1 MRGCGAPPEA
11 PRGWWP
17 EEQLGGMAGAALQ
30 WRHGLSGPSGWWP
43 AVSPDLSPPR
53 LAALQ
58 RLELGPSPIAPP
70 PLPPAHRLQLPCRAA
85 MGQQKRHRY
94 EQQGLPGTGVPAER
108 YGPERPGPTL
118 ETIEQGQLQV
128 EPLGPLF
135 EGAAVEG
142 GAG

>member
-1 MRGCGAPPEA
+1 MVTGGVAGGHGRGGVPVAEWDEGAQEVVA
-11 PRGWWP
+11 
-17 EEQLGGMAGAALQ
+17 GGGVPTQPTKA
-30 WRHGLSGPSGWWP
+30 SG
-43 AVSPDLSPPR
+43 
-53 LAALQ
+53 ALQ
-58 RLELGPSPIAPP
+58 RLGLGPSPIAPP
-70 PLPPAHRLQLPCRAA
+70 TLPPAHRLQLPCRAV

-142 GAG
+142 GPG

>member
-1 MRGCGAPPEA
+1 
-11 PRGWWP
+11 
-17 EEQLGGMAGAALQ
+17 
-30 WRHGLSGPSGWWP
+30 
-43 AVSPDLSPPR
+43 
-53 LAALQ
+53 
-58 RLELGPSPIAPP
+58 
-70 PLPPAHRLQLPCRAA
+70 

-135 EGAAVEG
+135 EGAPVDG
-142 GAG
+142 GPG